1 MKRPE
6 PNQKGETRQM
16 LGESAAIGQTYP
28 SPRAAWKAWQP
39 KRARSSRLRQCAKHR

>member
-6 PNQKGETRQM
+6 PNYKGETRQM
-16 LGESAAIGQTYP
+16 LEYAAIGQTYP

-39 KRARSSRLRQCAKHR
+39 NCARSS